1 MIVGLLIV
9 IVAVGAVA
17 WYVLQSSRRGS
28 LIDNR
33 MGRFGLL
40 PGTEANPQTMAVGDI
55 VGQQRRSSSAV
66 TKSVER
72 IVGRGR
78 LAQAV
83 YERLDRAQIRMTPAE
98 FLTLAFTILIACM
111 GIGLVVKGVLGLLFL
126 GVLGAIAPW
135 FYIRRRTIKRRKA
148 FLEQLADMAQMMA
161 NSMKAGFSIMQA
173 FELVSTEGP
182 SPACEEFERVVS
194 EVKLGLPLEIALEH
208 IVARIPSE
216 DLELM
221 VVAINVQRQIGG
233 NLAEILLV
241 ISNTIRGR
249 VRFQRDV
256 RTLTAQARYS
266 SYIITALPIGV
277 AVVINLLDR
286 PYESMLYTTGLGNI
300 MVVAALIMLSLGFFF
315 LNRIADIEV

>member
-1 MIVGLLIV
+1 MLIIVVLIIVVMGLAAL
-9 IVAVGAVA
+9 
-17 WYVLQSSRRGS
+17 YVFQSARTGS
-28 LIDNR
+28 QIANR

-40 PGTEANPQTMAVGDI
+40 PGAEANPETMQVGDI
-55 VGQQRRSSSAV
+55 VGPQRHSTSPV

-98 FLTLAFTILIACM
+98 FLTLCFAVLIAAM
-111 GIGLVVKGVLGLLFL
+111 AIGLLLKGIWGMIGLGIL
-126 GVLGAIAPW
+126 GGVAPW
-135 FYIRRRTIKRRKA
+135 FYLRRRTIKRRKA

-173 FELVSTEGP
+173 FELVATEGP
-182 SPACEEFERVVS
+182 APASEEFERVVA
-194 EVKLGLPLEIALEH
+194 EVKLGLPLEVALEH
-208 IVARIPSE
+208 LVERIPSE

-241 ISNTIRGR
+241 ISTTIRGR

-266 SYIITALPIGV
+266 SYIITALPVGV
-277 AVVINLLDR
+277 AIVINLLDS
-286 PYESMLYTTGLGNI
+286 PYESMLYTTTLGNV
-300 MVVAALIMLSLGFFF
+300 MVGAALVMLALGFFF

>member
-1 MIVGLLIV
+1 MSFVLLIV
-9 IVAVGAVA
+9 VFAVAGVA
-17 WYVLQSSRRGS
+17 WYVLRSSRTGS
-28 LIDNR
+28 VLDTR

-40 PGTEANPQTMAVGDI
+40 PGTEVNPMTVSVGD
-55 VGQQRRSSSAV
+55 VAGPRRSSSAV
-66 TKSVER
+66 TKQVER

-83 YERLDRAQIRMTPAE
+83 YERLDRTQIRMTPAE
-98 FLTLAFTILIACM
+98 FLTLAFAILIGAM
-111 GIGLVVKGVLGLLFL
+111 ALGLVIKGVLGLLAL
-126 GVLGAIAPW
+126 GVLGAAAPW
-135 FYIRRRTIKRRKA
+135 LYIRRRSMKRRKA

-182 SPACEEFERVVS
+182 APACEEFERVVA
-194 EVKLGLPLEIALEH
+194 EVKLGLPLEVALEH
-208 IVARIPSE
+208 LVERIPSE

-277 AVVINLLDR
+277 AIVINLLDG
-286 PYESMLYTTGLGNI
+286 PYESMLYTTTLGNF
-300 MVVAALIMLSLGFFF
+300 MVGGALVMLAVGFFF

>member
-1 MIVGLLIV
+1 MSIVALIV
-9 IVAVGAVA
+9 IVALIGVA
-17 WYVLQSSRRGS
+17 FYVFQSSRRGN
-28 LIDNR
+28 LIDSR
-33 MGRFGLL
+33 MGRFGML
-40 PGTEANPQTMAVGDI
+40 PGAETNPQVTPAGEVLPH
-55 VGQQRRSSSAV
+55 RRSNSAV

-72 IVGRGR
+72 FVGRGR
-78 LAQAV
+78 IAQAV

-98 FLTLAFTILIACM
+98 FLTLAFTIL
-111 GIGLVVKGVLGLLFL
+111 VVAMAVGLLIKGIWGLLAL
-126 GVLGAIAPW
+126 GILGAIAPW

-173 FELVSTEGP
+173 FELVATDGP
-182 SPACEEFERVVS
+182 VPASEEFERVVT
-194 EVKLGLPLEIALEH
+194 EVKLGLPIEVALDH
-208 IVARIPSE
+208 LSARIPSE

-233 NLAEILLV
+233 NLAEILMV
-241 ISNTIRGR
+241 ISTTIRGR

-266 SYIITALPIGV
+266 SYIITGLPIAV
-277 AVVINLLDR
+277 AIVITLLDG
-286 PYESMLYTTGLGNI
+286 PYESMLYKTMLGNI
-300 MVVAALIMLSLGFFF
+300 MVGAALVMLALGFFF